1 MVNRPVL
8 SDRLA
13 YTCDSADFRSG
24 ISATREDFIA
34 VPSAAVTTRPETVH
48 GGGSFS
54 AGLAFWAAETSG
66 SSKKA
71 AATLNSADNIWHN
84 PQSGDVLAILPC
96 LSTGCKRSTTPLA
109 SSIPVQQSTMRDRNT
124 LTGSVA
130 RSCRCR
136 KIPIMPSMSA
146 MPCSQQLS

>member
-1 MVNRPVL
+1 VNRPVL

-66 SSKKA
+66 SSKRA

-84 PQSGDVLAILPC
+84 PQSRDVLAILPC
-96 LSTGCKRSTTPLA
+96 LSTGLQAINHVAGVHAFRCSKARYE
-109 SSIPVQQSTMRDRNT
+109 IET
-124 LTGSVA
+124 LNGSVPTGVLVVE
-130 RSCRCR
+130 RSPFHSSWVNER
-136 KIPIMPSMSA
+136 
-146 MPCSQQLS
+146 